1 MIDYLVVGLG
11 LAGISFCE
19 QLEENK
25 KSYKVINDGSQTS
38 SLVAGGLYN
47 PVILKRFTLAWN
59 ADVQLETA
67 MPYYNLLESKLGVKL
82 DSKIPIYRKFASIEE
97 QNLWFEAADKPK
109 LANFLSTEIIDNNNE
124 NVDAPYGL
132 GEVLHTGRIDTKTLV
147 GAYESFLQEKG
158 NLISQTFDFDAMVV
172 EKEHIVYNSL
182 KARKIVFATGFGLKS
197 NPYFNYLPLHGNKGE
212 LLTIK
217 APKLKENNIIK
228 SAVFI
233 IPLGDDLYRVG
244 ATYERTDKSN
254 SPTDG
259 AKNELLDK
267 LHTFL
272 KCDYDIVDHV
282 AGIRPTVAD
291 RRPLVGLHPKHNN
304 IIVLNGFGS
313 RGVLIAP
320 TISKQLYNH
329 VEKGELL
336 PSEIDIKRFSKRFKA
351 KRS

>member
-1 MIDYLVVGLG
+1 MLDYLIVGLG
-11 LAGISFCE
+11 LAGLSFCE
-19 QLEENK
+19 QLEDNN

-67 MPYYNLLESKLGVKL
+67 IPFYNKLESKLGVKL
-82 DSKIPIYRKFASIEE
+82 DCKIPIYRKFASIEE
-97 QNLWFEAADKPK
+97 QNLWFEAADKPRLYK
-109 LANFLSTEIIDNNNE
+109 FLSTRILENDNKSI
-124 NVDAPYGL
+124 DAPYGL

-147 GAYESFLQEKG
+147 GAYESFLKERG
-158 NLISQTFDFDAMVV
+158 VLISKTFDFNTLIV
-172 EKEHIVYNSL
+172 EKEYIAYNSL
-182 KARKIVFATGFGLKS
+182 KARKIVFATGFGLKT
-197 NPYFNYLPLHGNKGE
+197 NPYFNYLPLIGNKGE

-217 APKLKENNIIK
+217 APTLKENNIIK

-254 SPTDG
+254 SPTNG

-267 LHTFL
+267 LDTFL

-291 RRPLVGLHPKHNN
+291 RRPLAGLHPKHRN

-320 TISKQLYNH
+320 TISKQLFDH
-329 VEKGELL
+329 VEKGEEL
-336 PSEIDIKRFSKRFKA
+336 PSEIDVKRFSKRFVA
-351 KRS
+351 KRF

>member
-19 QLEENK
+19 RLEENN
-25 KSYKVINDGSQTS
+25 KSFLVINDGSQTS

-67 MPYYNLLESKLGVKL
+67 MPFYNQLESKLGVKL

-97 QNLWFEAADKPK
+97 QNLWFEAADKLR
-109 LANFLSTEIIDNNNE
+109 LANFLSTRIIENDNKNI
-124 NVDAPYGL
+124 DAPYGL
-132 GEVLHTGRIDTKTLV
+132 GEVLHTGRIDTNTLV
-147 GAYESFLQEKG
+147 RAYESFLQEKEK
-158 NLISQTFDFDAMVV
+158 LIRKTFDFNAMIV
-172 EKEHIVYNSL
+172 EKEHIAYNSL

-254 SPTDG
+254 NPTDG

-267 LHTFL
+267 LHKFL

-291 RRPLVGLHPKHNN
+291 RRPLVGLHPKYNN
-304 IIVLNGFGS
+304 ITVLNGFGS

-320 TISKQLYNH
+320 TVSKQLYNH
-329 VEKGELL
+329 VEKGEAL
-336 PSEIDIKRFSKRFKA
+336 PQEIDVHRFLKRYSIKKS
-351 KRS
+351 

>member
-19 QLEENK
+19 QLEKNK
-25 KSYKVINDGSQTS
+25 KSYKVFNDGSQTS

-67 MPYYNLLESKLGVKL
+67 MPFYNQLESKLSVKL
-82 DSKIPIYRKFASIEE
+82 DCKIPIYRKFASIEE
-97 QNLWFEAADKPK
+97 QNLWFEAADKPRLGK
-109 LANFLSTEIIDNNNE
+109 FLSTKIIENDNKSI
-124 NVDAPYGL
+124 DAPYGL
-132 GEVLHTGRIDTKTLV
+132 GEVLHTGRIDSKTLV
-147 GAYESFLQEKG
+147 GAYESFLHEKG
-158 NLISQTFDFDAMVV
+158 NLISKTFDFDAMIV
-172 EKEHIVYNSL
+172 EKEHIAYNSL

-212 LLTIK
+212 LMTIK

-228 SAVFI
+228 SSVFI

-244 ATYERTDKSN
+244 ATYERTDKTN
-254 SPTDG
+254 SPTNG
-259 AKNELLDK
+259 AKIELLDK

-272 KCDYDIVDHV
+272 KCDYDIADHV

-291 RRPLVGLHPKHNN
+291 RRPLVGLHPTHRN

-320 TISKQLYNH
+320 AVSKQLFDH
-329 VEKGELL
+329 IEKGEVL
-336 PSEIDIKRFSKRFKA
+336 PQEIDIKRFSKRFAA
-351 KRS
+351 KRF

>member
-1 MIDYLVVGLG
+1 MLDYLIVGLG
-11 LAGISFCE
+11 LAGLSFCE
-19 QLEENK
+19 QLEENN
-25 KSYKVINDGSQTS
+25 KSYKVINDGSQTA

-67 MPYYNLLESKLGVKL
+67 MPFYNQLESKLGVKL
-82 DSKIPIYRKFASIEE
+82 DCKTPIYRKFASIEE
-97 QNLWFEAADKPK
+97 QNLWFEAADKAR
-109 LANFLSTEIIDNNNE
+109 LGRFLSTRIIKNNNE
-124 NVDAPYGL
+124 SVDAPYGL
-132 GEVLHTGRIDTKTLV
+132 GEVLHTGRIDTKTLI
-147 GAYESFLQEKG
+147 GAYESFLQKKG
-158 NLISQTFDFDAMVV
+158 KLISKTFDFDALIV
-172 EKEHIVYNSL
+172 EKEHIAYNSL

-197 NPYFNYLPLHGNKGE
+197 NPYFNYLPLIGNKGE

-217 APKLKENNIIK
+217 APILKENNIIK

-233 IPLGDDLYRVG
+233 IPLGGDLYRVG

-254 SPTDG
+254 SPTNG

-291 RRPLVGLHPKHNN
+291 RRPLVGLHPKHGN

-320 TISKQLYNH
+320 TISKQLFNH
-329 VEKGELL
+329 VEKGQVL
-336 PSEIDIKRFSKRFKA
+336 PLEIDIKRFSKRFVA